1 MVTNQTEFLCGVGKN
16 VENRV
21 AGGARF
27 SNEGEALFGNFP
39 DCAICQYIGDF
50 EVFQRGGGAHC

>member
-27 SNEGEALFGNFP
+27 SNEGEALFGNLP

-50 EVFQRGGGAHC
+50 EVFQ